1 MGNVYAKDMLCT
13 ARTQPVVEPFRKRNS
28 NEGSLIKRA
37 SKEKAVKKVRMLDDL
52 VMEKLTN

>member
-28 NEGSLIKRA
+28 NEGNLIKRA
-37 SKEKAVKKVRMLDDL
+37 SKEKVVKRVRMVEDL
-52 VMEKLTN
+52 IHEK